1 MLNLTEVQIAEYF
14 QRSYTAVDGLWFM
27 KLEEK
32 YGFEAAL
39 EIDREVWRVFPK
51 IQARKLKSVLG
62 KEQGLS
68 VLAECLTAK
77 HTLESFR
84 FKTEFNSSETV
95 FKLIITQCPWYDLM
109 KKSGR
114 DDLAGKVGQVIC
126 NTEYSVWAGEFG
138 AGIRF
143 ELQSQLCN
151 GSESCILQFS
161 QS

>member
-1 MLNLTEVQIAEYF
+1 MPNLTGAQIAEYF

-51 IQARKLKSVLG
+51 IQARKLKSILG

-68 VLAECLTAK
+68 ALAECLTAK
-77 HTLESFR
+77 HTLESFT
-84 FKTEFNSSETV
+84 FATEFDSQATV

-109 KKSGR
+109 RNSGR
-114 DDLAGKVGQVIC
+114 KHLANKVGRVIC
-126 NTEYSVWAGEFG
+126 NTEYPVWAGEFG

-143 ELQSQLCN
+143 ELQSQLCD
-151 GSESCILQFS
+151 GSASCILQFS